1 MKRVHLNSLFGVVKD
16 FGEDVFETQHV
27 LDRRLA
33 SFRSLPD
40 WLSLPSI
47 VIVIGKFGRL
57 HAHVIGNSVL
67 FFFVV
72 FFFKRNRQRGLFD
85 LPTAN
90 RDSLNN
96 CTRSKRPSLSE
107 QKKKLILGPPVPLS
121 IFDDTFICNYFFR
134 EPLLFF
140 FEGLHWD

>member
-16 FGEDVFETQHV
+16 LGEDVFETQHV

-67 FFFVV
+67 GFFVV
-72 FFFKRNRQRGLFD
+72 FFLKGIVSVDYLIYRQPIAIHSTIALVRN
-85 LPTAN
+85 
-90 RDSLNN
+90 
-96 CTRSKRPSLSE
+96 
-107 QKKKLILGPPVPLS
+107 VP
-121 IFDDTFICNYFFR
+121 R
-134 EPLLFF
+134 
-140 FEGLHWD
+140 